1 MGSSIRFI
9 EDKRHLYD
17 AYENS
22 GVLIFAMQDL
32 FNRIEE
38 QEAVQKNEPDKKH
51 FFITL
56 SYVEIYNESIY
67 DLLVDNESMIGPK
80 CLNLHEGRD
89 KQFVIKGAKEV

>member
-1 MGSSIRFI
+1 MNASPTLAVPAASSNSPGKASLGSSIRFI

-38 QEAVQKNEPDKKH
+38 LEALQKNKVDKKV
-51 FFITL
+51 FQITL
-56 SYVEIYNESIY
+56 SYVEIYNENIY
-67 DLLVDNESMIGPK
+67 DLISEDNK
-80 CLNLHEGRD
+80 
-89 KQFVIKGAKEV
+89 